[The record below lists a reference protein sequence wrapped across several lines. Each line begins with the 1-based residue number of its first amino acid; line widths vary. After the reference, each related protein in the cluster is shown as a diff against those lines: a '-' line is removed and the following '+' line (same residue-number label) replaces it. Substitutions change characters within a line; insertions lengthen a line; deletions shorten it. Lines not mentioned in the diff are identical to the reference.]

1 MLLLVL
7 ACSPDDAPL
16 LVDTEPYLDGEVL
29 VKVRGDDVDAMKL
42 EDENE
47 LAEVDTIGGIDVRRM
62 GFDSGR
68 RVRDVISKL
77 ETDRRV
83 EFVEP
88 NHLVRMSGTDPYR
101 SYQWNLDA
109 IGTDEAWTTTTGGGV
124 IVAVLDTGVRTGG
137 PDGIAN
143 VLGGYDFYN
152 NDNNPT
158 DGNGHGTFVAGT
170 IAQNTGNGLGV
181 SGVAPGA
188 TILPVKVLG
197 DSGTGDINA
206 IANGLVWATDQG
218 AKVANLS
225 LGSAYPSAT
234 LESACRYA
242 YDRGVT
248 VVAATGNEYA
258 TSVGYPARYDTVIA
272 VGATGQGGARAGY
285 SNRGTGIDL
294 VAPGGDLG
302 KDVDGD
308 GYADG
313 ILQETIENGRW
324 TYTFWEGTSMA
335 TPHVAAAAALLYASG
350 ESTPRGVFEVLTDT
364 ARDLGT
370 AGYDTSYGYGQVD
383 LAAAVAGVDTSAP
396 APEEEPPPSTGADT
410 TAPTI
415 SAVSGYTQST
425 KFTLQWTT
433 NEPASS
439 YVNFTGYGEYGDAV
453 LTTAHALSFT
463 GNTGSTYYFTLV
475 SKDAA
480 GNRAETSEYYI
491 KL

>member
-7 ACSPDDAPL
+7 ACTTDEAPL

-29 VKVRGDDVDAMKL
+29 VKLRGDEVDAMKL

-47 LAEVDTIGGIDVRRM
+47 LAEVDAIAGIEVRRM
-62 GFDSGR
+62 GFERDR
-68 RVRDVISKL
+68 RVRDVIAKL
-77 ETDRRV
+77 EHDHRV

-88 NHLVRMSGTDPYR
+88 NHLVRAAGTDPYR
-101 SYQWNLDA
+101 RYQWNLDA
-109 IGTDEAWTTTTGGGV
+109 IGTDKAWATTTGGGV
-124 IVAVLDTGVRTGG
+124 VVAVLDTGVRTGG
-137 PDGIAN
+137 PDGFAN
-143 VLGGYDFYN
+143 LLAGYDFYN
-152 NDNNPT
+152 NDNDPT

-170 IAQNTGNGLGV
+170 IAQNTGNDVGV

-188 TILPVKVLG
+188 KILPVKVLG
-197 DSGTGDINA
+197 DGGIGDMNA

-258 TSVGYPARYDTVIA
+258 SSVGYPARYDTVIA
-272 VGATGQGGARAGY
+272 VGATGQGGALAGY
-285 SNRGTGIDL
+285 SNRGTGLDL
-294 VAPGGDLG
+294 VAPGGDQS

-350 ESTPRGVFEVLTDT
+350 ETSPQGVYRVLTDT
-364 ARDLGT
+364 ARDLGS
-370 AGYDTSYGYGQVD
+370 AGYDTSYGYGQLD
-383 LAAAVAGVDTSAP
+383 LAAAVAGVDSAAP
-396 APEEEPPPSTGADT
+396 PPEEETTPSAEPDT

-415 SAVSGYTQST
+415 SAVSGYTQDT

-433 NEPASS
+433 DEPATSH
-439 YVNFTGYGEYGDAV
+439 VNFTGYGEYGNAT
-453 LTTAHALSFT
+453 LTTVHALSFT
-463 GNTGSTYYFTLV
+463 GTLGSRYYFTLV

-480 GNRAETSEYYI
+480 GYRAETSEYYI
-491 KL
+491 QL